1 MTMSDPII
9 LEKLEQF
16 SLRRKRLIL
25 ARGLAAT
32 GAAWLVTLTLV
43 ALCDRAMLIED
54 EWRWLMSTCAYAVTA
69 FVFWRACVRHLA
81 HLPGPRDLA
90 RLVELAEPRLR
101 EELLAAIELPG
112 QSATEAWDSAEFR
125 TALQHTVAARM
136 QDIHIAA
143 LLSPK
148 LIKRVLLVALAVL
161 AGFALLVALPGLR
174 FSQFFAR
181 AALPAAN
188 LARPSHI
195 TIAIVAP
202 APPEQTVPEGE
213 SIPVV
218 VDIGGGD
225 VAQVVLETFPQR
237 GARERNSMTLSAPGQ
252 FAAAVS
258 VERDGVLYRVRAGD
272 AITRKLL
279 LRPQPRPQV
288 VHFRKAYQPPAY
300 THLGTRTVTED
311 NGDLEALEGSEV
323 DLEIQADQP
332 VKEAALQLEFGKEQK
347 TVPLQ
352 AAGARRLATRLTLTA
367 SGVYRVR
374 LVAAGTGFENK
385 YAPQYE
391 IRVRPDLRPSAKI
404 EKPVEEQQTLPPD
417 ALVNLVGSAA
427 DDLALTSLEQV
438 IQINR
443 GPWLSGALVAA
454 TGATARLERAW
465 DLFALGVHPGDRV
478 TTKLVAT
485 DLKGQRGESA
495 PLRIMIAAVGFEPQ
509 RLQRVQRR
517 QALDKTL
524 QALREQGDELE
535 RKVNAAREAQNN
547 PNADVLQKKQTLVAA
562 RAAAE
567 DAVRKA
573 GEALHEIQGALP
585 HAASARE
592 ASDLANLGSAV
603 SRAQHKGME
612 PVQAQLQR
620 ATDALARNDQPAAKE
635 ALKTIHEPLG
645 DAVNSP
651 RLANDVH
658 HQLLAAEEA
667 QAIARDLEQVNA
679 EQHALAEQL
688 RATPDDALQAERAT
702 RRLSVAADELKSV
715 EKQMKQLTADTW
727 GGPAESSR
735 IHERELRREREKMET
750 TLADATNLE
759 KLKPQAEALQNR
771 VASSANAMRAA
782 ERELNQRADTMRKA
796 LQDNVGQPAEAV
808 AALKRQIERRDQP
821 TQPENWKAATGELK
835 DRAALEERKPHADA
849 QFASDTARTADAL
862 EALNAVH
869 GQQATNAL
877 GAVRALEEAYR
888 KLDAGHVA
896 TQEEPVLRQ
905 LAAQERWEKTQTP
918 AEAQQRAQDWKWAH
932 QQMEAL
938 PQKMEQAQLPAEA
951 TRDAK
956 KLVNSPA
963 VYQASNILNNRQF
976 NPADTHSAAEPLN
989 RLAND
994 AALVAQQLKPAL
1006 EAARAEIEK
1015 IAPPLSAQL
1024 AAAAQAAKQM
1034 NKETG
1039 AQAEAAAKVAAD
1051 MKKAADAQA
1060 PLAQHAEQAAKVR
1073 DEAGH
1078 LAGDQQQL
1086 DQRVDDVRAALR
1098 RDANKQ
1104 DVTKAE
1110 GRERARDADDAH
1122 AMLRQ
1127 PTPGANDLLQKAAS
1141 TTQPEGQQSALK
1153 GAAEQQGKLA
1163 DTLAALAEHYKN
1175 LEAGQPDK
1183 TREALREAEKDAGL
1197 KATLDGEYQKA
1208 QALAGLEGMTPEQQ
1222 LAALEKTLPESK
1234 PMQHEL
1240 SDIAKDALGDAAG
1253 QLQKN
1258 ATKEQKLAT
1267 SLGSPQEQAKQLAA
1281 AAKQLAQQDVPAIA
1295 QKAGQQA
1302 VAGKPDLDNAAQKLN
1317 AVAQNIPTDF
1327 SKQPEQLAQ
1336 TVADQ
1341 VAPLQQAAK
1350 ALQEAGNKLGQ
1361 QPQQNGQQGDPKTA
1375 QQQAQKAGQQA
1386 QKLAQ
1391 QAGNLAQQLMHAQAQ
1406 SQAAAA
1412 QQPAIQ
1418 QSVQQ
1423 AGNELERAG
1432 RHEQRLGQNDAG
1444 QQMQQLGQQIEQQTG
1459 AQIEQAQQALA
1470 QAAAPAQAQPA
1481 AQGAHD
1487 AIQQP
1492 LDKLAAMLQQ
1502 PPAPA
1507 SAATPAAP
1515 SQLANVPPETAQWMA
1530 RALDSL
1536 DAALHPATPGQPAGA
1551 PPPGPSG
1558 QPSPSGQPPSQ
1569 SAAAQAMAA
1578 AAQAQAQSMANAR
1591 SDNLTPGQQALSQG
1605 ESKGGGAATVDGQR
1619 EARKLPEEL
1628 TRLGG
1633 AWGKLPPKL
1642 ARDLLEARREG
1653 AGGEYREMV
1662 EVYFRAIADKARE
1675 KQP

>member
-1 MTMSDPII
+1 MTTPDPII

-32 GAAWLVTLTLV
+32 GATWLVTLTLV

-54 EWRWLMSTCAYAVTA
+54 EWRWLMSTFAYAVTG

-90 RLVELAEPRLR
+90 RLIELAEPRLR
-101 EELLAAIELPG
+101 EELLAAIELAG

-136 QDIHIAA
+136 KDIHIAA

-195 TIAIVAP
+195 TITIVAP

-225 VAQVVLETFPQR
+225 VAQVVLETFPLH
-237 GARERNSMTLSAPGQ
+237 GARERTPMTLSAPGQ

-279 LRPQPRPQV
+279 LRPQARPQV

-352 AAGARRLATRLTLTA
+352 AAGARRLATRLALTA

-391 IRVRPDLRPSAKI
+391 IRVKPDLRPSAKI

-509 RLQRVQRR
+509 RLQRVHRR

-547 PNADVLQKKQTLVAA
+547 PNADALQKKQTLFAA

-567 DAVRKA
+567 AAERMA
-573 GEALHEIQGALP
+573 GEALHEIQDTLP

-592 ASDLANLGSAV
+592 ASDLDQLGGAV
-603 SRAQHKGME
+603 SRAQHAGVA
-612 PVQAQLQR
+612 PVQAALQR
-620 ATDALARNDQPAAKE
+620 ATEALTRQDPAAAKE
-635 ALKTIHEPLG
+635 AVKNIPEPLG
-645 DAVNSP
+645 AAVNNA

-658 HQLLAAEEA
+658 HQLLAAEEG

-679 EQHALAEQL
+679 EQRALADQL
-688 RATPDDALQAERAT
+688 HATPDDALQAERAT
-702 RRLSVAADELKSV
+702 RRLSIAADELKSV
-715 EKQMKQLTADTW
+715 EQQMKALSEHTW
-727 GGPAESSR
+727 GWAADSAR
-735 IHERELRREREKMET
+735 NHERELKREREKMET
-750 TLADATNLE
+750 ALAASPNLE
-759 KLKPQAEALQNR
+759 TLKPQAAALQSK
-771 VASSANAMRAA
+771 VANSASAMRAA
-782 ERELNQRADTMRKA
+782 EHELEQRAENARKS
-796 LQDNVGQPAEAV
+796 LQDSVGQPEEAV

-821 TQPENWKAATGELK
+821 TQPEAWRAAVGELK
-835 DRAALEERKPHADA
+835 DRAVLEERKPHADA

-862 EALNAVH
+862 EALDAVH

-877 GAVRALEEAYR
+877 DAVRALAEAYR
-888 KLDAGHVA
+888 KLEAGHA
-896 TQEEPVLRQ
+896 AAQEEPVLRQ

-951 TRDAK
+951 TRDAR
-956 KLVNSPA
+956 KLANSPPA
-963 VYQASNILNNRQF
+963 YQTTGILHNRQ
-976 NPADTHSAAEPLN
+976 NSPTDTHNAAEPLN

-1034 NKETG
+1034 NKETS
-1039 AQAEAAAKVAAD
+1039 AQAEAAAKVADD

-1060 PLAQHAEQAAKVR
+1060 PQAQQAAKVR

-1175 LEAGQPDK
+1175 LEAGKPDK

-1240 SDIAKDALGDAAG
+1240 SDIAKDALGAAAG
-1253 QLQKN
+1253 DLQKN
-1258 ATKEQKLAT
+1258 AALEQQLANH
-1267 SLGSPQEQAKQLAA
+1267 LGTPAEQAKKIAA

-1295 QKAGQQA
+1295 QQAGQPGA
-1302 VAGKPDLDNAAQKLN
+1302 ASKPDLDSAGEKLN
-1317 AVAQNIPTDF
+1317 AAAQHMPTDF
-1327 SKQPEQLAQ
+1327 AKQPEQLAQ
-1336 TVADQ
+1336 AVADQ

-1350 ALQEAGNKLGQ
+1350 ALQDASGKMGQ
-1361 QPQQNGQQGDPKTA
+1361 KQNGQPGDPQAAQRHA
-1375 QQQAQKAGQQA
+1375 QQAGQQA
-1386 QKLAQ
+1386 QQLAQ
-1391 QAGNLAQQLMHAQAQ
+1391 QAGNLAQQLMQARAQA
-1406 SQAAAA
+1406 QAAAA

-1418 QSVQQ
+1418 QSVQE
-1423 AGNELERAG
+1423 AGNEIERAG
-1432 RHEQRLGQNDAG
+1432 RHEQRLGQDAAG
-1444 QQMQQLGQQIEQQTG
+1444 QQLQQLGQQVEHQTG
-1459 AQIEQAQQALA
+1459 PQIAQAQQALA
-1470 QAAAPAQAQPA
+1470 QATAPAQAQPA

-1492 LDKLAAMLQQ
+1492 LDKLAALLQL
-1502 PPAPA
+1502 PPAPS

-1515 SQLANVPPETAQWMA
+1515 GQLANVPPETAQWMA

-1536 DAALHPATPGQPAGA
+1536 DAALHPAAPGQPAGA

-1558 QPSPSGQPPSQ
+1558 QPSPGAQTPGQ

-1619 EARKLPEEL
+1619 EARKLPDEL